1 MLYTERP
8 LAGPVSARKE
18 YTERAAGTEM
28 RTIELEREPVAKIR
42 KEVALRYHSEGRP
55 GKIEVIATKPCATQ
69 RDLSLAYTPGV
80 AEPCREI
87 EKDAEAVYRYT
98 ARGNLVAV
106 VSNGTAVLGLGNI
119 GPEASKP
126 VMEGK
131 GVLFKRFADI
141 DVFDIEIDAPD
152 PADVIR
158 FCEMLAPTVGG
169 INLED
174 IKAPEC
180 FEIEETLKERLDIP
194 VFHDDQHGTAIISGA
209 ALINALELVG
219 KKIDEVK
226 VVFSGA
232 GASAIATANHYVRL
246 GANREE
252 PLVRGLEGRDQHEA
266 GQSYPYQGQVRSG
279 HGPGDPGRGLR
290 RGRRAGGSERR
301 RDVHAGDGQV
311 DGGGPDRVR
320 HGQPRSGDPARGCA
334 RRARRRDHGHRAIG
348 LSEPGQQRA
357 RVPVHLPRRARR
369 PRLQHQR
376 RDVPG
381 RHVRPGRAGQG
392 RRARVRRGGVRGQAP
407 ALRAGVPDPDAVRPP
422 GSDSEASAVAEAA
435 MRTGVARK
443 PVDIEE
449 YKTQLEARLGPAR
462 ELMRSIM
469 DTAQQT
475 PKRIVLPEGE
485 QRPVVRASHAIVE
498 ERLGTPIL
506 LGDPDV
512 IRAVAEREEV
522 DLEGVEMLDP
532 RKGDREATS
541 TRGMLFERRKRKGIT
556 QDSAQRK
563 HAGAAVLRR
572 HDGGLGRRRHPDRRG
587 QHELSELAATGPAR
601 DRHGAGREER
611 GRPVHA
617 RVPEAAVF
625 LRGHDGQHRPDAED
639 LAETAILT
647 ADFVRRLSINPRV
660 AMISFSNFGSARHP
674 ESEKVRKAVEI
685 VKDLRPDI
693 TIDGEMQADT
703 AVVKDIL
710 KTRYPFSDLKRPA
723 NVLVF
728 PNLTAANAS
737 YKLLTRLGGATAIG
751 PVLLGMAKP
760 VHLLQRGATVEDIT
774 NLAAISVVDAA
785 HRGMKRRSGEAS
797 RPSRPV

>member
-1 MLYTERP
+1 
-8 LAGPVSARKE
+8 
-18 YTERAAGTEM
+18 
-28 RTIELEREPVAKIR
+28 VAKIR
-42 KEVALRYHSEGRP
+42 KEEALRYHAEGRP
-55 GKIEVIATKPCATQ
+55 GKIQVVPTKPCATQ

-87 EKDAEAVYRYT
+87 EKDVEAVYLYT

-141 DVFDIEIDAPD
+141 EVFDIEINAPD

-180 FEIEETLKERLDIP
+180 FEIEQTLKERLDIP

-209 ALINALELVG
+209 ALINALELAG
-219 KKIDEVK
+219 KKIENVK

-246 GANREE
+246 GANPKNLWFADSKGVISTKRDNLTPTKAMYAQDTDLTTLAEAAVGADV
-252 PLVRGLEGRDQHEA
+252 LVGLSVA
-266 GQSYPYQGQVRSG
+266 GMFTPEMVRSMADN
-279 HGPGDPGRGLR
+279 PIVFAMANPDPEILPEDAHAVRDDLIMATGRSDYPNQVNNVLGFPFIF
-290 RGRRAGGSERR
+290 RGAL
-301 RDVHAGDGQV
+301 DVHATSINDEMFL
-311 DGGGPDRVR
+311 
-320 HGQPRSGDPARGCA
+320 AA
-334 RRARRRDHGHRAIG
+334 TYALAA
-348 LSEPGQQRA
+348 LAKE
-357 RVPVHLPRRARR
+357 
-369 PRLQHQR
+369 
-376 RDVPG
+376 DVPES
-381 RHVRPGRAGQG
+381 VAAAYEG
-392 RRARVRRGGVRGQAP
+392 RRLHFGREYLIPTPFDHRV
-407 ALRAGVPDPDAVRPP
+407 LI
-422 GSDSEASAVAEAA
+422 SEASAVAEAA
-435 MRTGVARK
+435 MRTGVARRQI
-443 PVDIEE
+443 DIEE
-449 YKTQLEARLGPAR
+449 YKHQLEARLGPAR
-462 ELMRSIM
+462 ELMRGIL

-485 QRPVVRASHAIVE
+485 NETVVRASHAIVE

-506 LGDPDV
+506 LGDPEV
-512 IRAVAEREEV
+512 IREVAKREEV
-522 DLEGVEMLDP
+522 DLEGVEVLDP
-532 RKGDREATS
+532 ATFDRLDVYAQ
-541 TRGMLFERRKRKGIT
+541 RLFERRKRKGIT
-556 QDSAQRK
+556 HDSALRK
-563 HAGAAVLRR
+563 MRDPLYFGAMMVDIGDADALIAGANLSYPSALRPAL
-572 HDGGLGRRRHPDRRG
+572 HTIGMQNGVESVAGLFM
-587 QHELSELAATGPAR
+587 L
-601 DRHGAGREER
+601 
-611 GRPVHA
+611 
-617 RVPEAAVF
+617 VF
-625 LRGHDGQHRPDAED
+625 QDQLYFFADTTVSIDPTAED
-639 LAETAILT
+639 MAETAILT

-674 ESEKVRKAVEI
+674 ESDKVKRAVEI
-685 VKDLRPDI
+685 VKELRPDI

-703 AVVKDIL
+703 AVVDGIL

-737 YKLLTRLGGATAIG
+737 YKLLSRLGGATAIG

-785 HRGMKRRSGEAS
+785 HRGREAEVVKAKALS
-797 RPSRPV
+797 LEPATV

>member
-1 MLYTERP
+1 M
-8 LAGPVSARKE
+8 
-18 YTERAAGTEM
+18 
-28 RTIELEREPVAKIR
+28 AKIR

-87 EKDAEAVYRYT
+87 EKDTEAVYRYT

-180 FEIEETLKERLDIP
+180 FEIEDTLKERLDIP

-209 ALINALELVG
+209 ALINALELAG

-246 GANREE
+246 GANPKNLWFADSKGVISTKRDNLTPTKAKYAQDTDLETLAE
-252 PLVRGLEGRDQHEA
+252 AAVGADVLV
-266 GQSYPYQGQVRSG
+266 
-279 HGPGDPGRGLR
+279 
-290 RGRRAGGSERR
+290 
-301 RDVHAGDGQV
+301 
-311 DGGGPDRVR
+311 
-320 HGQPRSGDPARGCA
+320 
-334 RRARRRDHGHRAIG
+334 G
-348 LSEPGQQRA
+348 LSVGGMFTQEMVKSMAADPIVFAMANPDPEILPEDAHAARDDVIMATGRSDYPNQVNNVLGFPFIFRGALDVRA
-357 RVPVHLPRRARR
+357 SSINDEMFLAATYA
-369 PRLQHQR
+369 LSELAKE
-376 RDVPG
+376 DVPESVAAAYEGKRLHFG
-381 RHVRPGRAGQG
+381 REYLIPTPFDH
-392 RRARVRRGGVRGQAP
+392 RVLIR
-407 ALRAGVPDPDAVRPP
+407 
-422 GSDSEASAVAEAA
+422 EASAVAEAA
-435 MRTGVARK
+435 MRTGVARN

-449 YKTQLEARLGPAR
+449 YKHQLEARLGPAR

-485 QRPVVRASHAIVE
+485 QETVVRASHAIVE

-512 IRAVAEREEV
+512 IREVAEREEV
-522 DLEGVEMLDP
+522 DLTGVEMLDP
-532 RKGDREATS
+532 RKGDRREAYA
-541 TRGMLFERRKRKGIT
+541 RMFFERRKRKGIT
-556 QDSAQRK
+556 ADSAQRK
-563 HAGAAVLRR
+563 MKDPLYFGAMMVDSGDADTLVAGANMSYPNSLRPAL
-572 HDGGLGRRRHPDRRG
+572 HVIGMEKGVKSVAGLFM
-587 QHELSELAATGPAR
+587 L
-601 DRHGAGREER
+601 
-611 GRPVHA
+611 
-617 RVPEAAVF
+617 VF
-625 LRGHDGQHRPDAED
+625 QKQLYFFADTTVSIDPTAED

-660 AMISFSNFGSARHP
+660 GMISFSNFGSARHP

-703 AVVKDIL
+703 AVVEDIL

-774 NLAAISVVDAA
+774 NLVAISVVDAA
-785 HRGMKRRSGEAS
+785 HRGHEAEMVAEKAA
-797 RPSRPV
+797 RAGPAIV